1 MLTIHFLTKEARSG
15 LVALGGAIA
24 DWVLRDIE

>member
-1 MLTIHFLTKEARSG
+1 MLMIHFLTKNVRSG

-24 DWVLRDIE
+24 DWVLPDVP

>member
-15 LVALGGAIA
+15 LVALGGAVA
-24 DWVLRDIE
+24 DWVLPDVQ

>member
-15 LVALGGAIA
+15 LVGLGGAIA
-24 DWVLRDIE
+24 DGVLPDVE